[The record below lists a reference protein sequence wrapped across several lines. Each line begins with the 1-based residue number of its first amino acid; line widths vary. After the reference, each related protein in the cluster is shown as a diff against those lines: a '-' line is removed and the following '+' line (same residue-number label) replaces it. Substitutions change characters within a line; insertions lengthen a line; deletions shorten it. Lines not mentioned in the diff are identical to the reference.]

1 MKENLKHNIIF
12 LYVIFF
18 LSIGQF
24 NEKAFCQNGGSAYV
38 NEMPVLE
45 VESRMLYF
53 YEELKDIS
61 DHISQYSPEELANAN
76 QKIANAEVKWNTYCQ
91 SKQELIA
98 EDDSLLQIVVNFQT
112 TKQNLLDSIA
122 QKFSFY
128 DSQETFNEAESFIN
142 NQDSI
147 YKELYNTALEYSLI
161 KSLAEE
167 LEKLKGKEEILS
179 SELQEKYEKA
189 KSISQEY
196 GILQQRFNKIE
207 EKYIELKGISEKIKN
222 MKYQPFIQRIKDY
235 LYSIAAVA
243 MILMF
248 INMIQAKIKSIKQAR
263 ENAKK
268 MMEMMNKDENDY
280 PVI

>member
-1 MKENLKHNIIF
+1 MKECLKHNIIF
-12 LYVIFF
+12 LYVLFS
-18 LSIGQF
+18 LSIGLF
-24 NEKAFCQNGGSAYV
+24 NEKAFCQNGGSEYV

-61 DHISQYSPEELANAN
+61 DHISQYSPEELAKAN

-91 SKQELIA
+91 SKQGMIA

-122 QKFSFY
+122 QKLSFY
-128 DSQETFNEAESFIN
+128 NSQETFNEAESFIN
-142 NQDSI
+142 NQDSV

-161 KSLAEE
+161 KSLAEK
-167 LEKLKGKEEILS
+167 LEKLKGEEEILS
-179 SELQEKYEKA
+179 NEMQEKYEKA
-189 KSISQEY
+189 KSVSQEY
-196 GILQQRFNKIE
+196 ATFQQRFDKLE
-207 EKYIELKGISEKIKN
+207 EKYIELKGVSEKIKN
-222 MKYQPFIQRIKDY
+222 LKYQPLIQRIKDY